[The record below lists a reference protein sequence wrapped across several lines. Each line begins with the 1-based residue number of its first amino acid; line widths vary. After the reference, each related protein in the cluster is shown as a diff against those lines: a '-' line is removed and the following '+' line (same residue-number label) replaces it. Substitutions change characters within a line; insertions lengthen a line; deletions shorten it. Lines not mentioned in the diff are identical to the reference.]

1 MNFSDFVLKDKK
13 NLKKRIFFHSDL
25 TYSQLYNFV
34 YNSNFRK
41 DLKYKSNLIA
51 ICLENPAEFIQIYF
65 SIIQSRNTAIILE
78 KGMPKRKFLK
88 LLKKFNINQ
97 VITDDIVQLSEL
109 KNNELFRM
117 NLINLNNKNVSSFTK
132 IKKRKVRQTKSKD
145 VSTVLFTSGTT
156 GEKKGVMLTHDNLIS
171 NTSSVLKV
179 LPIKKSDIVNLFL
192 PNSYS
197 FGLSILH
204 THLKKGSSFFF
215 IIHHL

>member
-1 MNFSDFVLKDKK
+1 M
-13 NLKKRIFFHSDL
+13 
-25 TYSQLYNFV
+25 
-34 YNSNFRK
+34 
-41 DLKYKSNLIA
+41 
-51 ICLENPAEFIQIYF
+51 ENPAEFIQIYF

-132 IKKRKVRQTKSKD
+132 IKKRKVRQTKSKRCFN
-145 VSTVLFTSGTT
+145 STIYFWDNWR
-156 GEKKGVMLTHDNLIS
+156 KKGVMLTHDNLIS

-197 FGLSILH
+197 FVYLSCIP
-204 THLKKGSSFFF
+204 
-215 IIHHL
+215 I